1 MDVFLSAKIGTSAQ
15 GKLTLDCVLSARRRR
30 GSTNEP
36 RGQDLRSSRSSS
48 GFGDRW
54 RLPQTD
60 CQVDHAGEHRQPD
73 PCHKLVTFDTS
84 TMCHGGSYL
93 TGEDVVQQ
101 VGGFFSNL
109 PMGLPLKQVP
119 IMTNQV
125 LLAGMLMVLV
135 VTVCLDWFTTHRK

>member
-1 MDVFLSAKIGTSAQ
+1 
-15 GKLTLDCVLSARRRR
+15 
-30 GSTNEP
+30 
-36 RGQDLRSSRSSS
+36 
-48 GFGDRW
+48 
-54 RLPQTD
+54 
-60 CQVDHAGEHRQPD
+60 
-73 PCHKLVTFDTS
+73 
-84 TMCHGGSYL
+84 
-93 TGEDVVQQ
+93 